1 MITRGEREGRRDSIK
16 IGGKRVIMGLY
27 EIMCVKLGNFVQ
39 HCRIERIFHSVLKNA
54 FFKKNLPN

>member
-39 HCRIERIFHSVLKNA
+39 HCRIERIFHSVLKMH
-54 FFKKNLPN
+54 F